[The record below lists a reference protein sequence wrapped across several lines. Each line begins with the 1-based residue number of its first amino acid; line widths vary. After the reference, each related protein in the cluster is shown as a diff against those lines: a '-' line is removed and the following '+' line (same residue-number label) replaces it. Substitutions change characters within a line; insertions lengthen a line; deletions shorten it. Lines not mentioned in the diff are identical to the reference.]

1 MLMTRSAKSFHAP
14 ATRHEVA
21 RSRRLGW
28 FIAGVLFA
36 GLGAF
41 AVWITHSAGSDL
53 FRSAVFFVL
62 WITSAGLAWRFW
74 FRLPE
79 GVLYW
84 DGLHWSLNQSAGVP
98 VAGELV
104 VHADFQSFLLLQL
117 HGVDGRTR
125 WLCLERVGPRE
136 AWAALRRAVYSRPKP
151 EPRADGMFSVRRGD
165 A

>member
-1 MLMTRSAKSFHAP
+1 MTRSAKSFHAP

-28 FIAGVLFA
+28 FIAGALLA
-36 GLGAF
+36 GLGGF
-41 AVWITHSAGSDL
+41 AAWIAQSAGDGL
-53 FRSAVFFVL
+53 LRGTVFFVL
-62 WITSAGLAWRFW
+62 WGAVAGLAWRFW
-74 FRLPE
+74 FRLPV
-79 GVLYW
+79 GALHW
-84 DGLHWSLNQSAGVP
+84 DGLHWSLNQNAEMP

-104 VHADFQSFLLLQL
+104 VHADFQSFLLVQL
-117 HGVDGRTR
+117 HGVDGRTQ
-125 WLCLERVGPRE
+125 WLCLERTQPRE